1 MYELRIHT
9 ADGTSR
15 DDEDAAGATLVKVP
29 S

>member
-9 ADGTSR
+9 DAGASR
-15 DDEDAAGATLVKVP
+15 DDEDAADATLVKLP